1 MIQPGQYDIT
11 IQRRG
16 DFDISFQLKD
26 SDGIGVDLNGSTVE
40 AQIWSI
46 YRRDKLA
53 DFSVSFIDE
62 GIGKFQLSLT
72 EAQTLELPDSCRYDI
87 RVTDS
92 LDKSYYWVRGTV
104 TVETGYTE

>member
-26 SDGIGVDLNGSTVE
+26 SAGDPVVLTGSTIE
-40 AQIWSI
+40 AQIWSTH
-46 YRRDKLA
+46 RRAKLV
-53 DFSVSFIDE
+53 DFTVNVTNE
-62 GIGKFQLSLT
+62 NLGKFTIALT
-72 EAQTLELPDSCRYDI
+72 EVQTETLPDTCVYDI

-92 LDKSYYWVRGTV
+92 LGNSYYWVRGAV
-104 TVETGYTE
+104 TVETGDTE

>member
-26 SDGIGVDLNGSTVE
+26 SDAVPVVLTGSTVE
-40 AQIWSI
+40 AQIWSTH
-46 YRRDKLA
+46 RRAKLV
-53 DFSVSFIDE
+53 DFTVE
-62 GIGKFQLSLT
+62 VTNENLGKFVLRLNEIQT
-72 EAQTLELPDSCRYDI
+72 EQLPDSCVYDI

-92 LDKSYYWVRGTV
+92 IGNSYYWLRGNV
-104 TVETGYTE
+104 TVEMGYTE

>member
-26 SDGIGVDLNGSTVE
+26 SDSVPVDLNGSVVE
-40 AQIWSI
+40 AQIWSTH
-46 YRRDKLA
+46 RRDKLL
-53 DFSVSFIDE
+53 DFTVNITDE
-62 GIGKFQLSLT
+62 GLGKFMLKLT
-72 EAQTLELPDSCRYDI
+72 EIQTEQLPDTCVYDI

-92 LDKSYYWVRGTV
+92 LGSSYYWVRGTV
-104 TVETGYTE
+104 TVEMGYTE